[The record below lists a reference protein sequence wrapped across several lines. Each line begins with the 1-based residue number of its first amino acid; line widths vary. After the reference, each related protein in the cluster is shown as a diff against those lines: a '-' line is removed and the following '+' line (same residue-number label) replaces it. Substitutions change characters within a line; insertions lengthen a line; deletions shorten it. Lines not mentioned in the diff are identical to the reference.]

1 MARGLTSDKIADS
14 RIRPLR
20 AMHGVNL
27 YLLQLA
33 ARKEA
38 ASRVEFGD
46 QSRKAAH
53 DIPANKPSVEGV

>member
-1 MARGLTSDKIADS
+1 MNEHSVITDEEAK
-14 RIRPLR
+14 R
-20 AMHGVNL
+20 AKTMHQVYT

-46 QSRKAAH
+46 LSRKSAH
-53 DIPANKPSVEGV
+53 DPPAHEPSVEGV